1 MNYFQ
6 RLKDV
11 REDSELKQEEIA
23 KVLGIQQTHY
33 SRYERGKSMMG
44 IAPKVTTE
52 QMINAYKTLI
62 NKAHQRNIQVY
73 LVTRS
78 AWKGYTRN
86 ILNKGDDI
94 EWTPEIDQMRK
105 DINAWIKTNPA
116 DGYIDLDDLCQDED
130 CTELR
135 SEYVTDGVHFT
146 LEGQKAVV
154 EKLPVRL

>member
-1 MNYFQ
+1 MAYGESM
-6 RLKDV
+6 LK
-11 REDSELKQEEIA
+11 
-23 KVLGIQQTHY
+23 
-33 SRYERGKSMMG
+33 RYERDALNQPGVKNIIIKVGCNDIIHPNCKSMMG
-44 IAPKVTTE
+44 IAPKVTTKE
-52 QMINAYKTLI
+52 MINAYKVLI
-62 NKAHQRNIQVY
+62 RKAHRRNIKVY

-94 EWTPEIDQMRK
+94 EWTLEIDQMRK